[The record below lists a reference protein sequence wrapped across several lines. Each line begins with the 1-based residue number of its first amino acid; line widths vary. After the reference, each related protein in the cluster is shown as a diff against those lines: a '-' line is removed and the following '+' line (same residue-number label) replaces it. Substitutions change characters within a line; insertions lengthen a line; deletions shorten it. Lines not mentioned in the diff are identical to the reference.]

1 MIDILFTSKVRRKL
15 VAFFVGHPDNEF
27 YIREVE
33 RATQADFRSVH
44 LELAR
49 LERAGLLRS
58 RRVANLKYYALDKT
72 YLLYPELRSIFVKT
86 HGWEEETQALA
97 AAAS

>member
-1 MIDILFTSKVRRKL
+1 MIDILLPSKVRRKL
-15 VAFFVGHPDNEF
+15 VAFFVSHPEGEF

-49 LERAGLLRS
+49 LEKAGLLHS
-58 RRVANLKYYALDKT
+58 RRVANLKYYRLDKA
-72 YLLYPELRSIFVKT
+72 YPLYPELQSIVFKT
-86 HGWEEETQALA
+86 RGWEEDKA
-97 AAAS
+97 AVAAT